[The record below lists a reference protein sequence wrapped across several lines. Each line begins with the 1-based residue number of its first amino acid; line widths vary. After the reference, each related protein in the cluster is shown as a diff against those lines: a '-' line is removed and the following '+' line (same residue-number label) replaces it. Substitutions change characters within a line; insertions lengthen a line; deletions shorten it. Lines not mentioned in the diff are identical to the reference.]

1 MESFPFFIFINN
13 QSSASSVYQPYSPAD
28 GLPFPLNVDFTTRLL
43 VSLYLSLNLLFG
55 SVLRSKIL
63 KYTMSLSIR
72 ENPINLFIWYDQ
84 LCGVFMAL
92 NIFFTL
98 VLSYLPFPL
107 ASVIGEDACN
117 WADLLSTLYVV
128 SQAVWSS
135 FIGIYRVLY
144 IKCTEVF
151 KKGSKQ
157 SKFVWTLS
165 LTGYFY
171 IMSSALFLAYHDRG
185 RQYKLC
191 THHSTKEINIL
202 KVSTF
207 IFFNLIKS

>member
-1 MESFPFFIFINN
+1 MDSFPFFIFINN
-13 QSSASSVYQPYSPAD
+13 QSSASVYQPYSPAD
-28 GLPFPLNVDFTTRLL
+28 GLPFPLNVDFKTRLL

-92 NIFFTL
+92 NIIFTL

-107 ASVIGEDACN
+107 ASIIGEDACN

-144 IKCTEVF
+144 IQCIGLF

-191 THHSTKEINIL
+191 THYSIEEVNIL
-202 KVSTF
+202 MVS
-207 IFFNLIKS
+207 ILFFNLI